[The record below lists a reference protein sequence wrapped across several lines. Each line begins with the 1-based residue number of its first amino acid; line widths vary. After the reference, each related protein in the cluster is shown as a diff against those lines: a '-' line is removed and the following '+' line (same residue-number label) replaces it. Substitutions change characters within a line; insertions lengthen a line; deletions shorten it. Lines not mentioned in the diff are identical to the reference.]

1 MPTSL
6 LRYPTLVN
14 CLSPVL
20 VVPHSFMAWTFLLF
34 FVPALLST
42 AVRLVDFQVA
52 EFQFLY
58 WVISV
63 ELCWAGCS
71 TTTTAKRREAMY
83 RSNSWVCWLAY
94 VCVICTNLDSIHR
107 HTFGNSYGRWEAF
120 VCAQPMDWAKYY
132 NSPAIVQYA
141 CVLIQWQASVILTNV
156 PGPLRT
162 VVLLAH
168 GQVWA
173 WISPLPQTEHNMT
186 VSGRSHWTTLKVCP
200 RH

>member
-58 WVISV
+58 
-63 ELCWAGCS
+63 
-71 TTTTAKRREAMY
+71 
-83 RSNSWVCWLAY
+83 
-94 VCVICTNLDSIHR
+94 
-107 HTFGNSYGRWEAF
+107 
-120 VCAQPMDWAKYY
+120 
-132 NSPAIVQYA
+132 
-141 CVLIQWQASVILTNV
+141 
-156 PGPLRT
+156 
-162 VVLLAH
+162 
-168 GQVWA
+168 
-173 WISPLPQTEHNMT
+173 
-186 VSGRSHWTTLKVCP
+186 
-200 RH
+200 